1 MTAVTSTSTTSND
14 DDLSIRCVP
23 QKGYWQGGDEI
34 LMVLPRIDRRKSN
47 LLLILLFFFCN
58 F

>member
-1 MTAVTSTSTTSND
+1 MTAVTSTSTTAND

-47 LLLILLFFFCN
+47 LLLILLFFFL
-58 F
+58 